1 MYNDR
6 NYNQNYR
13 EFLEGLRSSYNN
25 TADNVLQSVQTIKQ
39 FAQASQPYNSF
50 LINYW
55 QNVESEIVKFRTL
68 VNTYYDLRVADYS

>member
-1 MYNDR
+1 MYNDK

-39 FAQASQPYNSF
+39 FAQANQPYNTF